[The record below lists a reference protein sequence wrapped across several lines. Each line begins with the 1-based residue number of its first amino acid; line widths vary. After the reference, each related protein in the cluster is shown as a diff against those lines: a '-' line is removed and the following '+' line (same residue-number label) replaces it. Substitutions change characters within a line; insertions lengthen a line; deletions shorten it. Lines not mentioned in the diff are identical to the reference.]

1 VTEQREPVVVSEASY
16 RWPMTWPEAP
26 STENSY
32 QSAQLKAFHLKV
44 GWFSE
49 MVPEGDT
56 KVGGAV

>member
-1 VTEQREPVVVSEASY
+1 
-16 RWPMTWPEAP
+16 MTWPEAP